1 MIHLYPNNQ
10 IMVYKFRVILDAEED
25 VLRDIAIRD
34 TDTLEDLHN
43 AIINAFG
50 FDGMEG
56 GSFFTCD
63 DKWNQEEE
71 ISLFDMGDVPGE
83 QKTMNDFQLS
93 DLLYEEQTKILYIYD
108 PFVNWTFF
116 VELAAME
123 QDDETEEKEL
133 PALLFSHGILPD
145 DAPVK
150 DFNAPLSND
159 DMFGD
164 FDDDYDDED
173 FDMFGDDSFE
183 DFGYDDQ
190 Y

>member
-1 MIHLYPNNQ
+1 
-10 IMVYKFRVILDAEED
+10 MVYKFRVILDAEED

-43 AIINAFG
+43 TIVNAFG
-50 FDGMEG
+50 FDGTEG
-56 GSFFTCD
+56 GSFYTCD
-63 DKWNQEEE
+63 DYWNQEDE
-71 ISLFDMGDVPGE
+71 IPLFDMGDVPGE
-83 QKTMNDFQLS
+83 QKTMTDFKLS

-123 QDDETEEKEL
+123 QDDESDEKEL
-133 PALLFSHGILPD
+133 PVLLFSHGVLPD
-145 DAPVK
+145 DAPAK
-150 DFNAPLSND
+150 DFNATLSND

-164 FDDDYDDED
+164 FDDDYDEED
-173 FDMFGDDSFE
+173 FDMFEGDNFE